1 MENAALVLEGGA
13 IRGIFSAGVLDF
25 LMEREVQ
32 FPYVASVSAGTCCA
46 MGYLSGQ
53 IGRTRACMMP
63 DPETRYY
70 GLQQLRESG
79 KLMDLRKIFL
89 EYPYGR
95 FPFDFSAYFTSGIE
109 HEIVV
114 TDRADGLPRYLQ
126 ERSDEMRLSLGAMAS
141 CSIPLLNAPVELDG
155 RFYYDG
161 GVGDSIPVGRALSK
175 GYGKVVA
182 VLTRRAGV
190 YPEVSAK
197 AQAAYRVFFRHDP
210 QFRDAILSRPARY
223 RAQMA
228 YLSRLE
234 AQGRAFLIRPMALQ
248 LNDAGYFIWKLLEET
263 PCQKDALLQAF
274 SEHYTAPMAQATA
287 YVGQFLE
294 QMLSNGFVYETE
306 AAES

>member
-79 KLMDLRKIFL
+79 KLMDLRKMFL

-95 FPFDFSAYFTSGIE
+95 FPFDFSAYFASGME

-114 TDRADGLPRYLQ
+114 TDRADGLPRYLREQ
-126 ERSDEMRLSLGAMAS
+126 SDEMRLSLGAMAS

-190 YPEVSAK
+190 YPRVGAK

-210 QFRDAILSRPARY
+210 QFRDAILSRPTRY

-234 AQGRAFLIRPMALQ
+234 AQGRAFLIRPMEPELPHLEKNPELA
-248 LNDAGYFIWKLLEET
+248 ASYYRHGYTRMEELW
-263 PCQKDALLQAF
+263 PALQAF
-274 SEHYTAPMAQATA
+274 LGK
-287 YVGQFLE
+287 V
-294 QMLSNGFVYETE
+294 
-306 AAES
+306 

>member
-25 LMEREVQ
+25 LMEKKVQ

-46 MGYLSGQ
+46 MSYLSGQ
-53 IGRTRACMMP
+53 LGRTRACMMP

-95 FPFDFSAYFTSGIE
+95 FPFDFPAYFASGME

-114 TDRADGLPRYLQ
+114 TDRADGQPRYLK
-126 ERSDEMRLSLGAMAS
+126 EPSDEYRLSMAAMAS
-141 CSIPLLNAPVELDG
+141 CSIPVLNAPVELDG

-161 GVGDSIPVGRALSK
+161 GVGDSIPVGRALAK

-182 VLTRRAGV
+182 VLTRRTGV
-190 YPEVSAK
+190 YPRVGAK
-197 AQAAYRVFFRHDP
+197 AQAAYRVFFRQHP
-210 QFRDAILSRPARY
+210 QFRDALLSRPDRY
-223 RAQMA
+223 RAQVT
-228 YLSRLE
+228 LLNRLE
-234 AQGRAFLIRPMALQ
+234 AQGRAFLVRPLEPELPHLEKNPELAASYYRHGYTRMA
-248 LNDAGYFIWKLLEET
+248 
-263 PCQKDALLQAF
+263 ALWPDLQAF
-274 SEHYTAPMAQATA
+274 LNR
-287 YVGQFLE
+287 G
-294 QMLSNGFVYETE
+294 
-306 AAES
+306 